1 MPVDTDPSPSEPTDL
16 PAGWPRHW
24 TIVGVGGVGGLY
36 GGRLAA
42 SGADVRFLARSDVDH
57 LRRHGLELRSPWGD
71 AHVRDLAVAGAAAEL
86 GPSDVIVLATKTT
99 DNARVVA
106 QLGPLVGPSTA
117 VLALQNGLGIEAPIA
132 EALGVPV
139 LGGLCFVCSA
149 KEAPGVI
156 VHQDYGLVTV
166 GEHAAGGVAAGATAR
181 VAAIVAAFEAAGIPV
196 RPAPSL
202 AVARWKKLVWNVPY
216 NGLSV
221 VLDAGTD
228 ELQADPATRALV
240 EALMREVHDAAAA
253 CGHGFDATF
262 VDQMLADTDA
272 MTPYAPSMQLDYRAG
287 RALEL
292 DAIYRAPVEAA
303 AAAGRPMVRT
313 EALWRQLAFLDRRA
327 RGARGTR

>member
-24 TIVGVGGVGGLY
+24 TIVGLGGVGGLY

-71 AHVRDLAVAGAAAEL
+71 AQVRDLAVAGAAAEL

-181 VAAIVAAFEAAGIPV
+181 WRRSSPPSRPPASRCVRRRRSPWPGGRSWCGTCPTTGCRWSSTPGRTSCRPIPPPV
-196 RPAPSL
+196 RS
-202 AVARWKKLVWNVPY
+202 
-216 NGLSV
+216 S
-221 VLDAGTD
+221 
-228 ELQADPATRALV
+228 
-240 EALMREVHDAAAA
+240 
-253 CGHGFDATF
+253 
-262 VDQMLADTDA
+262 
-272 MTPYAPSMQLDYRAG
+272 
-287 RALEL
+287 
-292 DAIYRAPVEAA
+292 
-303 AAAGRPMVRT
+303 
-313 EALWRQLAFLDRRA
+313 RR
-327 RGARGTR
+327 